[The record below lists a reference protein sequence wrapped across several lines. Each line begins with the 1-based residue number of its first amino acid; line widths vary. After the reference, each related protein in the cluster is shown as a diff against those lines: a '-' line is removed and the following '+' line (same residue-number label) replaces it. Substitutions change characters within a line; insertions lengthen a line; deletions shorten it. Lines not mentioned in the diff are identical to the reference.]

1 MVQNI
6 KKSYHKIANPNNPM
20 PLSPFKKETRD
31 THTYFN
37 SAQVQN
43 SGSHLENKQQHALK
57 QQHQHGIAT

>member
-31 THTYFN
+31 THTLT
-37 SAQVQN
+37 STR
-43 SGSHLENKQQHALK
+43 LK
-57 QQHQHGIAT
+57 SKIQEVILRIKNNMH